1 MSRVEGK
8 RSMHRIAD
16 IRRGALGIFD
26 YRLADAP
33 RDPCFWC
40 GTRAD
45 IGCEHSLDKPDQLM
59 NKRGGNRDGGA
70 DAPLVSSNGDP
81 VQGVAVTISGEDM

>member
-26 YRLADAP
+26 YKQP
-33 RDPCFWC
+33 GVFRDPCFWC

-45 IGCEHSLDKPDQLM
+45 IGCVHQKD
-59 NKRGGNRDGGA
+59 RY
-70 DAPLVSSNGDP
+70 NG
-81 VQGVAVTISGEDM
+81 